1 MSTDRDPVAGDGRD
15 GVRGDGHDDDG
26 RGCAALS
33 GRPLSGIS
41 LEAAVRGDLT
51 AADLRIQPETLRC
64 QAQVAEQHGNPQ
76 LGANLRRAAELAL
89 LPDGELLRIYEA
101 LRPRRSTRAE
111 LDGIAER
118 LEAASA
124 PLCAALVRE
133 AAAVYARRGIL
144 RGG

>member
-1 MSTDRDPVAGDGRD
+1 MSAERDPVAGVGRD
-15 GVRGDGHDDDG
+15 GDRGGG
-26 RGCAALS
+26 RDHGSPNCAALS

-51 AADLRIQPETLRC
+51 AADLRIQPETLRR
-64 QAQVAEQHGNPQ
+64 QAEVAEQHGNPQ

-89 LPDGELLRIYEA
+89 LADGELLSIYDA

-118 LEAASA
+118 LQAASA

-133 AAAVYARRGIL
+133 AATVYERRGML